1 MSVGGVSG
9 VGVSVGGSVG
19 GLAARVAAQR
29 LKKAGYRKPCFL
41 FMINHYLSQ

>member
-19 GLAARVAAQR
+19 GSAARVAAQR

>member
-29 LKKAGYRKPCFL
+29 LKKAGYQKPCLL

>member
-19 GLAARVAAQR
+19 GSAARLAARRCPPKEGISDYFYSSLYFYQ
-29 LKKAGYRKPCFL
+29 K
-41 FMINHYLSQ
+41 